1 MSNSR
6 LISGTLLTGNCTSP
20 RNHKIDAIVVH
31 YMCWYTSAKTC
42 CESFLPR
49 SRMASANYCIG
60 KDGEIWLNVEERNR
74 AWTTG
79 NSGIDNRAITI
90 ECANYM
96 DKARYGVL
104 PDATWKSLVKLCA
117 DICKRNGI
125 RKLVYTGNKS
135 GNLHMHKWYQDT
147 DCPGPWLSGQF
158 GRLAKEVNALL
169 NGGDINPPFVFGGT
183 YRCMVN
189 GLNVRDAP
197 TIKGK
202 IITCYNAGDTVIL
215 DDWYTSKDGYIWG
228 KYTGASS
235 GKTRYVAVG
244 RDTGKPEN
252 DDYLVKI

>member
-6 LISGTLLTGNCTSP
+6 LISGTLLTNNCTSP

-31 YMCWYTSAKTC
+31 YMEWYTSAKTC

-60 KDGEIWLNVEERNR
+60 KDGEIWLNVEEKNR

-79 NSGIDNRAITI
+79 NAGIDNRAITI

-96 DKARYGVL
+96 DKYRYGKL
-104 PDATWKSLVKLCA
+104 PDETWNSLVILCA
-117 DICKRNGI
+117 DICRRNGI
-125 RKLVYTGNKS
+125 KKLVYTGDKS

-147 DCPGPWLSGQF
+147 DCPGSWLSGQF
-158 GRLAKEVNALL
+158 GRLAKEVNTLL
-169 NGGDINPPFVFGGT
+169 DGGDINPPFVFGGT
-183 YRCMVN
+183 YRCTVN

-197 TIKGK
+197 TLKGN
-202 IITCYNAGDTVIL
+202 IITCYNAGDTVVL

-228 KYTGASS
+228 KYTGVSS

-252 DDYLVKI
+252 DDYLIKI